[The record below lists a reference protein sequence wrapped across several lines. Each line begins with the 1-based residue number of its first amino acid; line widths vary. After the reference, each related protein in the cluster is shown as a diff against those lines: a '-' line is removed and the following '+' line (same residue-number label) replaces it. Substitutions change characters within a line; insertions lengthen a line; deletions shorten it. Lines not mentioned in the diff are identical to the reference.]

1 MNTFQIAGSA
11 LDGYKNEKLS
21 DERINALVAQA
32 NEQIDEISQ
41 NKEIYD
47 SFLQKVNAPQKID
60 NLILWVLFMS
70 NEDIC
75 SEYIDEFDKDFSD
88 NIPISDLADLLV
100 YIVFLKK
107 VKNTQLE
114 GFDYLSDY
122 EEEGMEDVD
131 QFALTNSFLY
141 IQKTKEVQIDFN
153 F

>member
-11 LDGYKNEKLS
+11 LEGYKNEKLS
-21 DERINALVAQA
+21 DERINALVEQA
-32 NEQIDEISQ
+32 NAQLDEISQ

-47 SFLQKVNAPQKID
+47 SFLQKVNAPQKVD

-88 NIPISDLADLLV
+88 NIPISDLADLLI

-122 EEEGMEDVD
+122 EEEGIEDVD

>member
-21 DERINALVAQA
+21 DERINALVTQA
-32 NEQIDEISQ
+32 NEQIDEIAQ
-41 NKEIYD
+41 NKELYD
-47 SFLQKVNAPQKID
+47 SFLTQVNAPKKID
-60 NLILWVLFMS
+60 NIILWVLFMS

-75 SEYIDEFDKDFSD
+75 SEYIDAFDKDFSD
-88 NIPISDLADLLV
+88 NIPISDLADLLI

-107 VKNTQLE
+107 VKNTELE

-122 EEEGMEDVD
+122 EEEGIEDVD